1 MLPAVGNDV
10 LSANPNFEALYRD
23 LCVNKLNANATTKVD
38 PKVQKERNAFDEVS
52 ADVASKKTDDVDY
65 HVVHDEGG
73 AQKKLT
79 RRQELRAARSE
90 ATKRAII
97 KSYLDSLSYRS
108 DQLPAEVCHAGWT
121 VLMLERNLTKVHSS
135 RSSWPLSPQL
145 CSHRCP
151 KKMLG
156 C

>member
-1 MLPAVGNDV
+1 MLQA
-10 LSANPNFEALYRD
+10 R
-23 LCVNKLNANATTKVD
+23 
-38 PKVQKERNAFDEVS
+38 RR
-52 ADVASKKTDDVDY
+52 DDVDY
-65 HVVHDEGG
+65 HVVHGEGG
-73 AQKKLT
+73 AQKKLM

-108 DQLPAEVCHAGWT
+108 DQLPAEVCHVGWT